1 MTTSRTRK
9 AVAPDVALRDTT
21 AVALTAEGRRMLEE
35 RVAMIRDVS
44 LPLLRPLLAAH
55 DRDERD
61 VAEFERLV
69 EEQGRLEA
77 LLAASI
83 TLPEEND
90 GTVRTGTRLLI
101 ELPEGEQ
108 VWIRPVHPAEAF
120 LDDERV
126 STASPVSRAVLGTR
140 AGDVVPV
147 TGPTG
152 TWDCRVVAVGE
163 ALPKQRRARRAS
175 RAKA

>member
-1 MTTSRTRK
+1 MTSTSRK
-9 AVAPDVALRDTT
+9 ALTDGT
-21 AVALTAEGRRMLEE
+21 VALTAEGRRMLEE
-35 RVAMIRDVS
+35 RVALLRDVS

-69 EEQGRLEA
+69 EEQARLESLVA
-77 LLAASI
+77 TSI
-83 TLPEEND
+83 TLPEEHD
-90 GTVRTGTRLLI
+90 GTVRCGTRLLI
-101 ELPEGEQ
+101 ELPDGEQ

-126 STASPVSRAVLGTR
+126 SMTSPVSRAVLGAE
-140 AGDVVPV
+140 AGDVVV
-147 TGPTG
+147 VHGPSS

-163 ALPKQRRARRAS
+163 AVPRPRRRRAPRA
-175 RAKA
+175 

>member
-9 AVAPDVALRDTT
+9 AVADRVSDRT

-35 RVAMIRDVS
+35 RVAAIRDVS
-44 LPLLRPLLAAH
+44 LPLLRPLLAVH

-77 LLAASI
+77 LLAESI

-101 ELPEGEQ
+101 ELPDGEQ

-126 STASPVSRAVLGTR
+126 STASPVSQAVLGTT

-152 TWDCRVVAVGE
+152 TWDCRIVAVGE
-163 ALPKQRRARRAS
+163 VAPPKRRARRSS

>member
-9 AVAPDVALRDTT
+9 AVADDVIG
-21 AVALTAEGRRMLEE
+21 LTADGRRMLEE

-44 LPLLRPLLAAH
+44 LPQLRPLLAVP

-77 LLAASI
+77 LLATSI
-83 TLPEEND
+83 TLPDEDD
-90 GTVRTGTRLLI
+90 GTVRCGTRLLI

-108 VWIRPVHPAEAF
+108 IWIRPVHPAEAF

-126 STASPVSRAVLGTR
+126 STTSPVSRAVLGAR
-140 AGDVVPV
+140 AGEVVAV
-147 TGPTG
+147 TGPAG
-152 TWDCRVVAVGE
+152 TWDCRIVSVGE
-163 ALPKQRRARRAS
+163 TAPKARRTRQSS

>member
-1 MTTSRTRK
+1 MTTSRTRRAERVADDA
-9 AVAPDVALRDTT
+9 AV
-21 AVALTAEGRRMLEE
+21 LTSDGRRMLEE

-44 LPLLRPLLAAH
+44 LPQLRPLLVGP

-69 EEQGRLEA
+69 EESARLESQ
-77 LLAASI
+77 LATSA
-83 TLPEEND
+83 TAPDEAD
-90 GTVRTGTRLLI
+90 GTVRLGTRVLI

-108 VWIRPVHPAEAF
+108 VWIRPVHAAEAF

-126 STASPVSRAVLGTR
+126 SVSSPVSRAVLGAS
-140 AGDVVPV
+140 AGDVVVV
-147 TGPTG
+147 TGPSS

-163 ALPKQRRARRAS
+163 VVPRPRRRTAPRTGA
-175 RAKA
+175 

>member
-9 AVAPDVALRDTT
+9 AVADDVIG
-21 AVALTAEGRRMLEE
+21 LTADGRRMLEE
-35 RVAMIRDVS
+35 RIAMIRDVS
-44 LPLLRPLLAAH
+44 LPLLRPLLAVA

-69 EEQGRLEA
+69 EEKARLEA
-77 LLAASI
+77 LIASSI
-83 TLPEEND
+83 TLPDEQD
-90 GTVRTGTRLLI
+90 GTVRCGTRLLI
-101 ELPEGEQ
+101 ELPDGEQ

-126 STASPVSRAVLGTR
+126 STASPVSQAVLGAR
-140 AGDVVPV
+140 AGDVVAV
-147 TGPTG
+147 TGPLG

-163 ALPKQRRARRAS
+163 VARRSARTRRSS
-175 RAKA
+175 RGTA

>member
-9 AVAPDVALRDTT
+9 AVADRVSDRT

-35 RVAMIRDVS
+35 RVAAIRDVS
-44 LPLLRPLLAAH
+44 LPLLRPLLAVH

-69 EEQGRLEA
+69 EEQACLEA
-77 LLAASI
+77 LLAESI
-83 TLPEEND
+83 TLPVEDD

-126 STASPVSRAVLGTR
+126 STASPVSRAVLGAC
-140 AGDVVPV
+140 AGDVVSV
-147 TGPTG
+147 TGPAG
-152 TWDCRVVAVGE
+152 TWDCRIVSVGE
-163 ALPKQRRARRAS
+163 AAPKRRTRRSS

>member
-9 AVAPDVALRDTT
+9 AVADRAGDVST
-21 AVALTAEGRRMLEE
+21 VALTADGRRMLEE

-44 LPLLRPLLAAH
+44 LPLLRPLLAVH

-77 LLAASI
+77 LLAAAI

-90 GTVRTGTRLLI
+90 GTVRCGTRLLI

-126 STASPVSRAVLGTR
+126 STASPVSKAVLGAR

-147 TGPTG
+147 TGPAG

-163 ALPKQRRARRAS
+163 VLPKQRRTRRTS